1 MKVNVLARTN
11 GQHDRKS
18 VRKIIMTGLLVAV
31 VFAIVGAFI
40 LSYSMETLDKQAD
53 KLGVQEKP
61 IWNAPFA
68 DYNIPGLQN
77 GLGTLIVGVGGVCL
91 LFVVTLVVANLL
103 KKKQSQLLK

>member
-1 MKVNVLARTN
+1 VKVNVLARTN

-18 VRKIIMTGLLVAV
+18 VRKIIMIGLLVAV
-31 VFAIVGAFI
+31 VFVMIGAFI

-53 KLGVQEKP
+53 KLGAQEKP

-68 DYNIPGLQN
+68 DYNIPGLEN
-77 GLGTLIVGVGGVCL
+77 GWGTLIVGVGGVSL